1 MRLRDAILAI
11 LGIAVM
17 AAAGQDARLSLPG
30 PEEQQASELRQSGDK
45 DLDQEEVVRSQLPA
59 LPVWSP
65 SDYEKVKSGE
75 IVAGENFFNPLPVDP
90 DATIEPPV
98 ADLPEPVEEP
108 QEPEK
113 DETTISPE
121 DLAAYFAEI
130 PSNERGEQ
138 GFLTDPQELLSRQEF
153 RDRQSFLDY
162 HSSESNIDIFV
173 YLFDDRQEFPADISI
188 GTVYEDLFSI
198 HGPVALVFY
207 HLGAP
212 DRSQLFM
219 SPEISAVISQD
230 QQDRTLRAAIVEA
243 LEKSDA
249 AYQLDNFL
257 VELSTRLYWVER
269 ELSLVAVSNEI
280 QGVEQKDGEVEVKGA
295 SEAESLRLVIRAT
308 LLLGSIAFIG
318 FAGWAGWIW
327 WQNRRRYRF
336 PEVESSELLG
346 APHAAGVGAVLSF
359 GNSQLSPSKQRDQA
373 PDYLQRM

>member
-1 MRLRDAILAI
+1 MRGFFIVTF
-11 LGIAVM
+11 LGIAVT
-17 AAAGQDARLSLPG
+17 AVSGQDARLSLPESEG
-30 PEEQQASELRQSGDK
+30 EKASEVRQSGNEDS
-45 DLDQEEVVRSQLPA
+45 DQEALVRAQLPA

-98 ADLPEPVEEP
+98 VDLPEPAEEP
-108 QEPEK
+108 EEELEV
-113 DETTISPE
+113 DTTMSRE
-121 DLAAYFAEI
+121 DLAAYFREI
-130 PSNERGEQ
+130 PRNERGEED
-138 GFLTDPQELLSRQEF
+138 FLTDPQELLSRQEF

-173 YLFDDRQEFPADISI
+173 YLFDDRQEFPADTRIE
-188 GTVYEDLFSI
+188 TVYEDLFVM

-207 HLGAP
+207 HLGTP

-230 QQDRTLRAAIVEA
+230 QQDRTLRAAIIEA

-280 QGVEQKDGEVEVKGA
+280 QGSEQGDGGVGIEGA
-295 SEAESLRLVIRAT
+295 SEAESLRLVIRT
-308 LLLGSIAFIG
+308 TILLGSIAVIG

-327 WQNRRRYRF
+327 WQHRRRYRF

-359 GNSQLSPSKQRDQA
+359 SNSHLSPSKQRDQV
-373 PDYLQRM
+373 PDYAERM